1 MFREDYEHVEKIRE
15 ESSGEKEKSIP
26 EARVERQPER
36 QVEKQVEVRK
46 PVPPPKRVIPAQPV

>member
-36 QVEKQVEVRK
+36 QIEKPLERQVEKQVEKQV
-46 PVPPPKRVIPAQPV
+46 

>member
-1 MFREDYEHVEKIRE
+1 MFREDYEQVEKIRE

-36 QVEKQVEVRK
+36 QVEKQVEKQVERQVEK
-46 PVPPPKRVIPAQPV
+46 QV